1 MTIQPQIKHK
11 PVRTLSGV
19 APMAVMMKPF
29 LCPGQ
34 CIYCPLEIGM
44 PKSYLSDEP
53 AAQRAK
59 RLDFDPY
66 KQVEMRLK
74 QFKITGHVTDKV
86 EVIVIGG
93 TFSAYERD
101 YKEWF
106 ITQIYRALND
116 FGNFDLTHSPSP
128 RLGEGNRE
136 RSTVDEIKKNETAKC
151 RVVALSVE
159 TRPDWVTED
168 EVRLIRSLGVT
179 KVQLGVQAVDDKV
192 AKITKR
198 GHGIKEVREATRLLR
213 NAGMKICYHIMP
225 NLPGSNPKKD
235 IAMNKKIYSDVGLR
249 PDYVKIYPCMVIP
262 QTALFRMW
270 RAGKFMPYDDETLK
284 LVLKE
289 ISADTPEYVRIDRLV
304 RDISKQW
311 VASGS
316 IVSNMRQIVEKEL
329 VEEGRPCHC
338 VRCREIRGGIFN
350 FKFSIFKKKRYRTLG
365 GEEIFLSYENEGKL
379 LALLRLRLPDREE
392 KMLFKELKGA
402 AIIREV
408 HSYGL
413 VEGLIKESK
422 SQKIKES
429 KNIQHRGLGKRLME
443 EAERMAI
450 KKGYKKIAVIS
461 AIGTREYYK
470 KIGYAQEGLYM
481 VKPLL

>member
-1 MTIQPQIKHK
+1 
-11 PVRTLSGV
+11 
-19 APMAVMMKPF
+19 
-29 LCPGQ
+29 
-34 CIYCPLEIGM
+34 M

-74 QFKITGHVTDKV
+74 QFGLTGHTTDKV
-86 EVIVIGG
+86 EIIVIGG
-93 TFSAYERD
+93 TFSAYDKE
-101 YKEWF
+101 YKRWF
-106 ITQIYRALND
+106 ITEIYRALND
-116 FGNFDLTHSPSP
+116 YPSSRGGMSDVAIQEGDGLP
-128 RLGEGNRE
+128 RDYARNDI
-136 RSTVDEIKKNETAKC
+136 VDNETARH

-192 AKITKR
+192 SRITKR

-213 NAGMKICYHIMP
+213 NAGVKICYHIMP

-235 IAMNKKIYSDVGLR
+235 IQMNRKIYSDIGLR

-262 QTALFRMW
+262 QTALHRMW
-270 RAGKFMPYDDETLK
+270 LKGEFIPYDDETLK

-289 ISADTPEYVRIDRLV
+289 MSADTPEYVRIDRLV

-316 IVSNMRQIVEKEL
+316 IKSNMRQEVEKEL
-329 VEEGRPCHC
+329 IEEGRPCKC
-338 VRCREIRGGIFN
+338 VRCREIRSGEFRTQELKNSRI
-350 FKFSIFKKKRYRTLG
+350 KYKTLG
-365 GEEIFLSYENEGKL
+365 GEENFLSIEGEGKL
-379 LALLRLRLPDREE
+379 MALLRLRLPNKSE
-392 KMLFKELKGA
+392 KMLFKELEGS

-408 HSYGL
+408 HSFGEVVGL
-413 VEGLIKESK
+413 DKELEKSRTQDGRSQHKGMGRKLMVEAG
-422 SQKIKES
+422 KIAK
-429 KNIQHRGLGKRLME
+429 KR
-443 EAERMAI
+443 
-450 KKGYKKIAVIS
+450 GYKKLAVIS
-461 AIGTREYYK
+461 AIGTREYYRK
-470 KIGYAQEGLYM
+470 LGFILEGSYM
-481 VKPLL
+481 VKKLC

>member
-1 MTIQPQIKHK
+1 
-11 PVRTLSGV
+11 
-19 APMAVMMKPF
+19 MAVMMKPF

-74 QFKITGHVTDKV
+74 QFEITGHTTDKV
-86 EVIVIGG
+86 EIIVIGG
-93 TFSAYERD
+93 TFSAYERE
-101 YKEWF
+101 YKIEF
-106 ITQIYRALND
+106 IKGIYDAINGRVSN
-116 FGNFDLTHSPSP
+116 
-128 RLGEGNRE
+128 
-136 RSTVDEIKKNETAKC
+136 TVDESIKLNETARC

-235 IAMNKKIYSDVGLR
+235 IAMNKKIYSDIGLR

-262 QTALFRMW
+262 QTALYRMW
-270 RAGKFMPYDDETLK
+270 KAGKFVPYDDETLK

-304 RDISKQW
+304 RDISRQW

-316 IVSNMRQIVEKEL
+316 IKSNMRQVVEKEL
-329 VEEGRPCHC
+329 IEEGRPCHC
-338 VRCREIRGGIFN
+338 VRCREIRSGIFN

-392 KMLFKELKGA
+392 KMLFKELEGA
-402 AIIREV
+402 AIVREI
-408 HSYGL
+408 HSYGE
-413 VEGLIKESK
+413 VVGLENSK
-422 SQKIKES
+422 TQSAGWRIENSNKT
-429 KNIQHRGLGKRLME
+429 QHKGLGKRLME
-443 EAERMAI
+443 EAEKVAV
-450 KKGYKKIAVIS
+450 KKGYKKMAVIS

-470 KIGYAQEGLYM
+470 KIGYTQEGLYM
-481 VKPLL
+481 TKVL